1 MAQENSLP
9 QSRLPRLPLP
19 PQIMGSEIGSFA
31 YNTVAHRLPDIAQRV
46 IDDNKFPLSIKPL
59 QNIKSRA
66 GETPTP
72 QEFLEMSIVENLQTL
87 IQELPYGKVRLLKD
101 IEAPDIAAWNN
112 YLEPYV
118 GNNWLDIPW
127 YFAEAYFYRRILEAT
142 NYFIPG
148 EWQGFDP
155 FESQKRLGLLTSSQS
170 IQALSTL
177 VNRWVCSAPDTHR
190 GNLIKLLYISL
201 WGNRADLSLWRAES
215 GDRSSLDIEREKAYV
230 LADCTDAIA
239 NQISRFKDARIDF
252 IVDNAGFE
260 LFGDLCL
267 VDFLL
272 ATNAAKKIYLHLK
285 AHPTFVSDAMI
296 KDIHQTIE
304 FLAKDSDAQV
314 QLLASRWRWY
324 IESDRLR
331 LCENLFWTS
340 PLAFWEMPDALRQQ
354 LSKSNLIFIK
364 GDANYRRL
372 LGDRHWPFTTPF
384 EDIVTYFGA
393 PMIALRTL
401 KAELASG
408 LQLEQIETLNREDP
422 QWLTNGRWGVIQF
435 ANS

>member
-177 VNRWVCSAPDTHR
+177 VNRWVCSAPETHR

-324 IESDRLR
+324 IESDR
-331 LCENLFWTS
+331 
-340 PLAFWEMPDALRQQ
+340 
-354 LSKSNLIFIK
+354 
-364 GDANYRRL
+364 
-372 LGDRHWPFTTPF
+372 
-384 EDIVTYFGA
+384 
-393 PMIALRTL
+393 
-401 KAELASG
+401 
-408 LQLEQIETLNREDP
+408 
-422 QWLTNGRWGVIQF
+422 
-435 ANS
+435 

>member
-1 MAQENSLP
+1 MAQENSLS
-9 QSRLPRLPLP
+9 QSRFPKLPLP

-46 IDDNKFPLSIKPL
+46 IDDNKFPLAIKPL

-72 QEFLEMSIVENLQTL
+72 QEFLENSIVENLQTL
-87 IQELPYGKVRLLKD
+87 IQELPYGKVRFLKD

-112 YLEPYV
+112 YLEPYQ

-148 EWQGFDP
+148 DWQGFDP
-155 FESQKRLGLLTSSQS
+155 FENQKRLGILTSSKS
-170 IQALSTL
+170 IQALSPL
-177 VNRWVCSAPDTHR
+177 LNKWVNSGQDSHPD
-190 GNLIKLLYISL
+190 NLIALLYISL
-201 WGNRADLSLWRAES
+201 WGNRADLSLWPAES
-215 GDRSSLDIEREKAYV
+215 GDRSSIDIHQQKAYV
-230 LADCTDAIA
+230 LADNTDAIA

-252 IVDNAGFE
+252 IIDNAGFE

-272 ATNAAKKIYLHLK
+272 ATNAAKTIYLQLK

-304 FLAKDSDAQV
+304 FLGKDSDTQV
-314 QLLASRWRWY
+314 QMLASRWRWY

-331 LCENLFWTS
+331 LCHDLFWTS
-340 PLAFWEMPDALRQQ
+340 PLAFWEMPDALRQE
-354 LSKSNLIFIK
+354 LSESDLILIK

-372 LGDRHWPFTTPF
+372 LGDRHWPFTTRF
-384 EDIVTYFGA
+384 EDIVTYFPA
-393 PMIALRTL
+393 PMVALRTL

>member
-1 MAQENSLP
+1 MAQENSLS
-9 QSRLPRLPLP
+9 QSRLPKLPLP
-19 PQIMGSEIGSFA
+19 PQIMGNEIGSFA
-31 YNTVAHRLPDIAQRV
+31 YNTVANRLPDIAQRV
-46 IDDNKFPLSIKPL
+46 IDDNKFPLAIKPL

-72 QEFLEMSIVENLQTL
+72 QEFLENSIVENLQTL
-87 IQELPYGKVRLLKD
+87 IQELPYGQVRFLKD
-101 IEAPDIAAWNN
+101 TEAPDIAAWNK
-112 YLEPYV
+112 YLEPYQ

-148 EWQGFDP
+148 DWQGFDP
-155 FESQKRLGLLTSSQS
+155 FEAQKRLGLLTSSQS
-170 IQALSTL
+170 IQVLSAL
-177 VNRWVCSAPDTHR
+177 VNRWVNSAPETHR
-190 GNLIKLLYISL
+190 SNLIKLLYISL
-201 WGNRADLSLWRAES
+201 WGNRADLSLWPAES
-215 GDRSSLDIEREKAYV
+215 GDRSSINIEREKAYV
-230 LADCTDAIA
+230 LADSTEAIA
-239 NQISRFKDARIDF
+239 DKVSRFKAKRIDL

-272 ATNAAKKIYLHLK
+272 ATNAAKKIHLHLK
-285 AHPTFVSDAMI
+285 AHPTFVSDAMR

-304 FLAKDSDAQV
+304 FLAQHSDAQV
-314 QLLASRWRWY
+314 QMLASRWQWY

-354 LSKSNLIFIK
+354 LSESNLILIK

-372 LGDRHWPFTTPF
+372 LGDRHWPFTTRF
-384 EDIVTYFGA
+384 EDIVTYFPA
-393 PMIALRTL
+393 PMVALRTL